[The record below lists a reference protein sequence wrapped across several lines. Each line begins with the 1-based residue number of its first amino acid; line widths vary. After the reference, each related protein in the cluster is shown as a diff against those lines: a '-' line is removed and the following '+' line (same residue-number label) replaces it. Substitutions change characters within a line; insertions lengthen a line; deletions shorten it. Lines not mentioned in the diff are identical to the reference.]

1 MLMVVF
7 ACKPSKV
14 WSTAAFAALLTCLAG
29 YNISSAYGNEVS
41 EASALQGGFVSSMA
55 LGATPK
61 YAKDFTHFSYT
72 DPQARPGGELRL
84 AAMGSFDK
92 LNPFTLKGIPA
103 RGLSELVFE
112 PLAIGSLDEPMSM
125 YGLLAE
131 SMRLAPDELSITFRL
146 SPKARFS
153 NGLPVLAADVKF
165 AFDTL
170 RSPTASPIWRNY
182 WADVKDAVVLDERTI
197 RFNFLRRNRELH
209 MTVASL
215 PVFSKSWG
223 GELPFDQWVMQ
234 TPVGSGPYRVARADV
249 GKSVVYER
257 RSDYWAQSHPARR
270 HQFNFDR
277 ISFRYYKDV
286 FARLEALKAGEFD
299 FIHENTAKNWAR
311 SYRGRPFQSGELV
324 MAELPNSN
332 GAGLQAFFFNTRR
345 PLFQDVRVRH
355 ALSLAMDFE
364 WMNRQL
370 FYDQYIRSNSY
381 FTNSELAA
389 SGLPDEAELVL
400 LNRLARQAKLQIDQ
414 TWIVIP
420 VPEPPS
426 AKGADGLRQN
436 LREAKRLLLEAGWS
450 LKEGRLINAAGE
462 PFEFEI
468 LISQRNWERVI
479 APFARNLEKLGIR
492 VSARVSD
499 VSLYKKRL
507 DNYDYDMM
515 VHWYLSGQNPGNEML
530 FRFTSSSASEPG
542 ADNYA
547 GITSPWVDAL
557 ISHLIAVRNREELVT
572 AARLLDR
579 VLRHGHYAIPHWH
592 NRVHRVAFRRGL
604 RAPTQPPL
612 YYHSEDWAMTA
623 WWWDKP

>member
-1 MLMVVF
+1 MVALVSHTF
-7 ACKPSKV
+7 KA
-14 WSTAAFAALLTCLAG
+14 WSTAALVGCLVSLGSLLA
-29 YNISSAYGNEVS
+29 SSAYSNEPSRDV
-41 EASALQGGFVSSMA
+41 ALSGGFVSAMA

-72 DPQARPGGELRL
+72 DPLAQPGGELRL

-131 SMRLAPDELSITFRL
+131 SMRLAPDELSMTFRL

-165 AFDTL
+165 SFDTL
-170 RSPTASPIWRNY
+170 RSSAASPIWRNY
-182 WADVKDAVVLDERTI
+182 WADVKDAVVLDEKTI

-215 PVFSKSWG
+215 PVFSKRWG
-223 GELPFDQWVMQ
+223 GELPFDQWVMR
-234 TPVGSGPYRVARADV
+234 PPIGSGPYRVARADM
-249 GKSVVYER
+249 GKSVLYER
-257 RSDYWAQSHPARR
+257 RVDYWAQKHPARR

-311 SYRGRPFQSGELV
+311 SYRGRPFHSGELV

-345 PLFQDVRVRH
+345 PLFEDVRVRH

-389 SGLPDEAELVL
+389 SGLPNEAELEL
-400 LNRLARQAKLQIDQ
+400 LNSIAKQRKLEVDQAWLL
-414 TWIVIP
+414 TP

-426 AKGADGLRQN
+426 TKGDGGLRQN
-436 LREAKRLLLEAGWS
+436 LRKAKQLLLEAGWM
-450 LKEGRLINAAGE
+450 LKEGRLVNAQGQ

-492 VSARVSD
+492 VSTRVSD

-530 FRFTSSSASEPG
+530 FRFTSSSAKEPG

-547 GITSPWVDAL
+547 GVASPWVDAL
-557 ISHLIAVRNREELVT
+557 ISRLIAVRSREELVT

-592 NRVHRVAFRRGL
+592 NRVHRVAYRRGL
-604 RAPTQPPL
+604 RAPAQTPL

>member
-1 MLMVVF
+1 
-7 ACKPSKV
+7 
-14 WSTAAFAALLTCLAG
+14 LTCLAG

-492 VSARVSD
+492 VSTRVSD

>member
-1 MLMVVF
+1 MVVF
-7 ACKPSKV
+7 ACKPPKV

-234 TPVGSGPYRVARADV
+234 TPVGSGPYRVARADM

-257 RSDYWAQSHPARR
+257 RNDYWAQSHPARR

-389 SGLPDEAELVL
+389 SGLPDEAELAL

-414 TWIVIP
+414 TWIVTP

-492 VSARVSD
+492 VSTRVSD

>member
-1 MLMVVF
+1 MVVF
-7 ACKPSKV
+7 ALKPSKV
-14 WSTAAFAALLTCLAG
+14 WSTAAFAALLTCLGG

-41 EASALQGGFVSSMA
+41 VASALQGGFVSSMA

-131 SMRLAPDELSITFRL
+131 SMRLGSDELSITFRL

-170 RSPTASPIWRNY
+170 RSPAASPIWRNY

-234 TPVGSGPYRVARADV
+234 TPVGSGPYRVARADM

-257 RSDYWAQSHPARR
+257 RNDYWAQSHPARR

-311 SYRGRPFQSGELV
+311 SYKGRPFQSGELV

-389 SGLPDEAELVL
+389 SGLPDEAELAL

-414 TWIVIP
+414 AWIVTA

-450 LKEGRLINAAGE
+450 LKEGQLINAAGE

-492 VSARVSD
+492 VSTRVSD

-547 GITSPWVDAL
+547 GIASPWVDAL
-557 ISHLIAVRNREELVT
+557 ISYLIAVRNREELVT

>member
-1 MLMVVF
+1 MF

-414 TWIVIP
+414 TWIVTP

-492 VSARVSD
+492 VSTRVSD

>member
-1 MLMVVF
+1 MVVF
-7 ACKPSKV
+7 ALKPSKV
-14 WSTAAFAALLTCLAG
+14 WSTAAFAALLTCLGG

-41 EASALQGGFVSSMA
+41 VASALQGGFVSSMA

-131 SMRLAPDELSITFRL
+131 SMRLGSDELSITFRL

-234 TPVGSGPYRVARADV
+234 TPVGSGPYRVARADM

-257 RSDYWAQSHPARR
+257 RNDYWAQSHPARR

-311 SYRGRPFQSGELV
+311 SYKGRPFQSGELV

-389 SGLPDEAELVL
+389 SGLPDEAELAL

-414 TWIVIP
+414 AWIVTP

-450 LKEGRLINAAGE
+450 LKEGQLINAAGE

-492 VSARVSD
+492 VSTRVSD

-547 GITSPWVDAL
+547 GIASPWVDAL

>member
-1 MLMVVF
+1 MVVLLR
-7 ACKPSKV
+7 KPLKL
-14 WSTAAFAALLTCLAG
+14 WSTVAFASLLTQLSCYPG
-29 YNISSAYGNEVS
+29 NQAYGNEPPA
-41 EASALQGGFVSSMA
+41 ASMLQGGFVTSLA

-61 YAKDFTHFSYT
+61 YSKDFSHFSYT
-72 DPQARPGGELRL
+72 DPLAKPGGEMRL

-92 LNPFTLKGIPA
+92 LNPFTLKGIAA
-103 RGLSELVFE
+103 RGISELVFE

-131 SMRLAPDELSITFRL
+131 SMRLAPDELSMTFRL
-146 SPKARFS
+146 SPNARFS

-170 RSPTASPIWRNY
+170 RSPAASPIWRNY

-223 GELPFDQWVMQ
+223 GELPFDQWLMQ
-234 TPVGSGPYRVARADV
+234 SPIGSGPYRVARADM

-257 RSDYWAQSHPARR
+257 RDDYWARSHPARR

-311 SYRGRPFQSGELV
+311 SYKGRPFQSGELV
-324 MAELPNSN
+324 MEELPNSN

-381 FTNSELAA
+381 FTNSELVA
-389 SGLPDEAELVL
+389 SGLPNEAEIEL
-400 LNRLARQAKLQIDQ
+400 LRRLAKQGRLEVEEGWLV
-414 TWIVIP
+414 TP

-426 AKGADGLRQN
+426 AKGADGLREN
-436 LREAKRLLLEAGWS
+436 LREAKKLLQEAGWS
-450 LKEGRLINAAGE
+450 LRDGRLVNARGE

-479 APFARNLEKLGIR
+479 APFARNLEKLGVR
-492 VSARVSD
+492 VSTRVSD
-499 VSLYKKRL
+499 ASLYKKRL

-530 FRFTSSSASEPG
+530 FRFTSSSAQEPG

-547 GITSPWVDAL
+547 GVASPWVDAL
-557 ISHLIAVRNREELVT
+557 IGHLVAVRNREELVT

-592 NRVHRVAFRRGL
+592 NRVHRVAYRRGL
-604 RAPTQPPL
+604 RAPAKPPL
-612 YYHSEDWAMTA
+612 YYHSEDWAMAA
-623 WWWDKP
+623 WWWEKP

>member
-1 MLMVVF
+1 MVVL
-7 ACKPSKV
+7 SRNSLER
-14 WSTAAFAALLTCLAG
+14 WSCRTFTSLLTCFGLLFGMPAHANETQGAG
-29 YNISSAYGNEVS
+29 NLPA
-41 EASALQGGFVSSMA
+41 GFVSAMA
-55 LGATPK
+55 LGSTPK
-61 YAKDFTHFSYT
+61 YAKDFSHFSYT
-72 DPQARPGGELRL
+72 DPGARPGGELRL

-146 SPKARFS
+146 SSKARFS
-153 NGLPVLAADVKF
+153 NGLPVLATDVKF
-165 AFDTL
+165 SFDTL
-170 RSPTASPIWRNY
+170 RSPAASPIWRNY

-223 GELPFDQWVMQ
+223 GQLPFDQWVMQ
-234 TPVGSGPYRVARADV
+234 TPIGSGPYQVERADI
-249 GKSVVYER
+249 GRSVFYKR
-257 RSDYWAQSHPARR
+257 RADYWANNHPARR
-270 HQFNFDR
+270 YQFNFDR

-311 SYRGRPFQSGELV
+311 SYKGRPFSSGELT

-345 PLFQDVRVRH
+345 PLFQDARVRH

-389 SGLPDEAELVL
+389 AGLPDQAEKEL
-400 LNRLARQAKLQIDQ
+400 LSRLAKQGKLAIDEAWLL
-414 TWIVIP
+414 TP
-420 VPEPPS
+420 VPEPPIT
-426 AKGADGLRQN
+426 AGPEGLRQN
-436 LREAKRLLLEAGWS
+436 LRQAKKLLLEAGWS
-450 LKEGRLINAAGE
+450 LNDGRLVNAKGE

-492 VSARVSD
+492 VSTRVSD

-530 FRFTSSSASEPG
+530 FRFTSASANELG

-557 ISHLIAVRNREELVT
+557 ITHLIAVRNRDELVT

-592 NRVHRVAFRRGL
+592 NRVHRVAYRQGL
-604 RAPTQPPL
+604 RSPTQYPL
-612 YYHSEDWAMTA
+612 YYHSEDWAMSA

>member
-1 MLMVVF
+1 MIVF
-7 ACKPSKV
+7 ALKPSKV
-14 WSTAAFAALLTCLAG
+14 WSTAAFAALLTCLGG

-41 EASALQGGFVSSMA
+41 VASALQGGFVSSMA

-131 SMRLAPDELSITFRL
+131 SMRLGSDELSITFRL

-234 TPVGSGPYRVARADV
+234 TPVGSGPYRVARADM

-257 RSDYWAQSHPARR
+257 RNDYWAQSHPARR

-311 SYRGRPFQSGELV
+311 SYKGRPFQSGELV

-389 SGLPDEAELVL
+389 SGLPDEAELAL

-414 TWIVIP
+414 AWIVTP

-450 LKEGRLINAAGE
+450 LKEGQLINAAGE

-492 VSARVSD
+492 VSTRVSD

-547 GITSPWVDAL
+547 GIASSWVDAL

>member
-1 MLMVVF
+1 MVVF
-7 ACKPSKV
+7 ALKPSKV
-14 WSTAAFAALLTCLAG
+14 WSTAAFAALLTCLGG

-41 EASALQGGFVSSMA
+41 VASALQGGFVSSMA

-131 SMRLAPDELSITFRL
+131 SMRLGSDELSITFRL

-170 RSPTASPIWRNY
+170 RSPAASPIWRNY

-234 TPVGSGPYRVARADV
+234 TPVGSGPYRVARADM

-311 SYRGRPFQSGELV
+311 SYKGRPFQSGELV

-389 SGLPDEAELVL
+389 SGLPDEAELAL

-414 TWIVIP
+414 AWIVTP

-450 LKEGRLINAAGE
+450 LKEGQLINAAGE

-492 VSARVSD
+492 VSTRVSD

>member
-1 MLMVVF
+1 V
-7 ACKPSKV
+7 
-14 WSTAAFAALLTCLAG
+14 
-29 YNISSAYGNEVS
+29 
-41 EASALQGGFVSSMA
+41 
-55 LGATPK
+55 PK
-61 YAKDFTHFSYT
+61 YSADFSHFSYT
-72 DPQARPGGELRL
+72 DPLAKPGGELRL

-92 LNPFTLKGIPA
+92 LNPFTLKGIAA
-103 RGLSELVFE
+103 RGISELVFE

-153 NGLPVLAADVKF
+153 NGLPVLAGDVKF

-170 RSPTASPIWRNY
+170 RSPAASPIWRNY

-223 GELPFDQWVMQ
+223 GELPFDQWLMQ
-234 TPVGSGPYRVARADV
+234 SPVGSGPYRVARADM

-257 RSDYWAQSHPARR
+257 RDDYWARNHPARR

-311 SYRGRPFQSGELV
+311 SYKGRPFQSGELV
-324 MAELPNSN
+324 MEELPNSN

-381 FTNSELAA
+381 FTNSELVA
-389 SGLPDEAELVL
+389 SGLPDEAQLELL
-400 LNRLARQAKLQIDQ
+400 RRLAKQGRLEVDQAWLV
-414 TWIVIP
+414 TP

-426 AKGADGLRQN
+426 AKGADGLREN
-436 LREAKRLLLEAGWS
+436 LRQAKQLLQEAGWS
-450 LKEGRLINAAGE
+450 LRDGRLVNARGE

-479 APFARNLEKLGIR
+479 APFARNLEKLGVR
-492 VSARVSD
+492 VSTRVSD

-530 FRFTSSSASEPG
+530 FRFTSSSAKEPG

-547 GITSPWVDAL
+547 GVDSPWVDAL
-557 ISHLIAVRNREELVT
+557 ISHLVAVRNREELVT

-592 NRVHRVAFRRGL
+592 NRVHRVAYRRGL
-604 RAPTQPPL
+604 RAPAKPPL
-612 YYHSEDWAMTA
+612 YYHSEDWAMAA
-623 WWWDKP
+623 WWWEKP

>member
-1 MLMVVF
+1 MVVLLR
-7 ACKPSKV
+7 KPLKL
-14 WSTAAFAALLTCLAG
+14 WSTVAFASLLTQLSCYSG
-29 YNISSAYGNEVS
+29 TSAYGNES
-41 EASALQGGFVSSMA
+41 SAASTLQGGFVTSLA
-55 LGATPK
+55 LGAVPK
-61 YAKDFTHFSYT
+61 YSADFSHFSYT
-72 DPQARPGGELRL
+72 DPLAKPGGELRL

-92 LNPFTLKGIPA
+92 LNPFTLKGIAA
-103 RGLSELVFE
+103 RGISELVFE

-153 NGLPVLAADVKF
+153 NGLPVLAGDVKF

-170 RSPTASPIWRNY
+170 RSPAASPIWRNY

-223 GELPFDQWVMQ
+223 GELPFDQWLMQ
-234 TPVGSGPYRVARADV
+234 SPVGSGPYRVARADM

-257 RSDYWAQSHPARR
+257 RDDYWARNHPARR
-270 HQFNFDR
+270 HQFNFDQ

-311 SYRGRPFQSGELV
+311 SYKGRPFQSGELV
-324 MAELPNSN
+324 MEELPNSN

-381 FTNSELAA
+381 FTNSELVA
-389 SGLPDEAELVL
+389 SGLPDEAQLELL
-400 LNRLARQAKLQIDQ
+400 RRLAKQGRLEVDQAWLV
-414 TWIVIP
+414 TP

-426 AKGADGLRQN
+426 AKGADGLREN
-436 LREAKRLLLEAGWS
+436 LRQAKQLLQEAGWS
-450 LKEGRLINAAGE
+450 LRDGRLVNARGE
-462 PFEFEI
+462 SFEFEI

-479 APFARNLEKLGIR
+479 APFARNLEKLGVR
-492 VSARVSD
+492 VSTRVSD

-530 FRFTSSSASEPG
+530 FRFTSSSAKEPG

-547 GITSPWVDAL
+547 GVDSPWVDAL
-557 ISHLIAVRNREELVT
+557 ISHLVAVRNREELVT

-592 NRVHRVAFRRGL
+592 NRVHRVAYRRGL
-604 RAPTQPPL
+604 RAPAKPPL
-612 YYHSEDWAMTA
+612 YYHSEDWAMAA
-623 WWWDKP
+623 WWWEKP

>member
-1 MLMVVF
+1 MVVF
-7 ACKPSKV
+7 ALKPSKV
-14 WSTAAFAALLTCLAG
+14 WSTAAFAALLTCLGG

-41 EASALQGGFVSSMA
+41 VASALQGGFVSSMA

-131 SMRLAPDELSITFRL
+131 SMRLGSDELSITFRL

-234 TPVGSGPYRVARADV
+234 TPVGSGPYRVARADM

-257 RSDYWAQSHPARR
+257 RNDYWAQSHPARR

-311 SYRGRPFQSGELV
+311 SYKGRPFQSGELV

-389 SGLPDEAELVL
+389 SGLPDEAELAL

-414 TWIVIP
+414 AWIVTP

-450 LKEGRLINAAGE
+450 LKEGQLINAAGE

-492 VSARVSD
+492 VSTRVSD

-547 GITSPWVDAL
+547 GIASSWVDAL
-557 ISHLIAVRNREELVT
+557 ISHLIAVRNREEVVT

>member
-1 MLMVVF
+1 
-7 ACKPSKV
+7 
-14 WSTAAFAALLTCLAG
+14 
-29 YNISSAYGNEVS
+29 
-41 EASALQGGFVSSMA
+41 
-55 LGATPK
+55 
-61 YAKDFTHFSYT
+61 
-72 DPQARPGGELRL
+72 
-84 AAMGSFDK
+84 
-92 LNPFTLKGIPA
+92 
-103 RGLSELVFE
+103 
-112 PLAIGSLDEPMSM
+112 
-125 YGLLAE
+125 
-131 SMRLAPDELSITFRL
+131 
-146 SPKARFS
+146 
-153 NGLPVLAADVKF
+153 
-165 AFDTL
+165 
-170 RSPTASPIWRNY
+170 
-182 WADVKDAVVLDERTI
+182 
-197 RFNFLRRNRELH
+197 

-311 SYRGRPFQSGELV
+311 SYKGRPFQSGELV

-389 SGLPDEAELVL
+389 SGLPDEAELAL

-414 TWIVIP
+414 TWIVTP

-450 LKEGRLINAAGE
+450 LKEGQLINAAGE

-492 VSARVSD
+492 VSTRVSD

>member
-1 MLMVVF
+1 MF

-414 TWIVIP
+414 TWIVTP

>member
-1 MLMVVF
+1 
-7 ACKPSKV
+7 
-14 WSTAAFAALLTCLAG
+14 
-29 YNISSAYGNEVS
+29 
-41 EASALQGGFVSSMA
+41 
-55 LGATPK
+55 
-61 YAKDFTHFSYT
+61 
-72 DPQARPGGELRL
+72 
-84 AAMGSFDK
+84 
-92 LNPFTLKGIPA
+92 
-103 RGLSELVFE
+103 
-112 PLAIGSLDEPMSM
+112 
-125 YGLLAE
+125 
-131 SMRLAPDELSITFRL
+131 
-146 SPKARFS
+146 
-153 NGLPVLAADVKF
+153 
-165 AFDTL
+165 
-170 RSPTASPIWRNY
+170 
-182 WADVKDAVVLDERTI
+182 
-197 RFNFLRRNRELH
+197 

-223 GELPFDQWVMQ
+223 GELPFDQWLMQ
-234 TPVGSGPYRVARADV
+234 SPIGSGPYRVARADM

-257 RSDYWAQSHPARR
+257 RDDYWARSHPARR

-311 SYRGRPFQSGELV
+311 SYKGRPFQSGELV
-324 MAELPNSN
+324 MEELPNSN

-381 FTNSELAA
+381 FTNSELVA
-389 SGLPDEAELVL
+389 SGLPNEAEIEL
-400 LNRLARQAKLQIDQ
+400 LRRLAKQGRLEVEEGWLV
-414 TWIVIP
+414 TP

-436 LREAKRLLLEAGWS
+436 LREAKKLLQEAGWS
-450 LKEGRLINAAGE
+450 LRDGRLVNARGE

-479 APFARNLEKLGIR
+479 APFARNLEKLGVR
-492 VSARVSD
+492 VSTRVSD
-499 VSLYKKRL
+499 ASLYKKRL

-530 FRFTSSSASEPG
+530 FRFTSSSAKEPG

-547 GITSPWVDAL
+547 GVASPWVDAL
-557 ISHLIAVRNREELVT
+557 ISHLVAVRNREELVT

-592 NRVHRVAFRRGL
+592 NRVHRVAYRRGL
-604 RAPTQPPL
+604 RAPAKPPL
-612 YYHSEDWAMTA
+612 YYHSEDWAMAA
-623 WWWDKP
+623 WWWEKP

>member
-1 MLMVVF
+1 MVVF
-7 ACKPSKV
+7 ARKPSKV
-14 WSTAAFAALLTCLAG
+14 WSAATFAAVLTCLGG
-29 YNISSAYGNEVS
+29 YNISSAYGNEVLV
-41 EASALQGGFVSSMA
+41 ASALQGGFVSSMA

-170 RSPTASPIWRNY
+170 RSPAASPIWRNY

-234 TPVGSGPYRVARADV
+234 TPVGSGPYRVARADM

-257 RSDYWAQSHPARR
+257 RNDYWAQSHPARR

-389 SGLPDEAELVL
+389 SGLPDEAELAL
-400 LNRLARQAKLQIDQ
+400 LSRLAKQAKLQVDQ
-414 TWIVIP
+414 TWIVTP

-436 LREAKRLLLEAGWS
+436 LREAKRFLLEAGWS
-450 LKEGRLINAAGE
+450 LKEGQLINAAGE

-492 VSARVSD
+492 VSTRVSD

-530 FRFTSSSASEPG
+530 FRFTSSSATEPG

-604 RAPTQPPL
+604 RAPTRPPL